1 MEAKTMA
8 KKSATKK
15 VRTMIVGSEGHE
27 DYLVIA
33 RQNGY
38 VLGIKPLLMISSD
51 EAQFGFRL
59 RMQKAQTTED
69 ISKVPEAETQS
80 MLQTFPEIPWSKRNA
95 TRFST
100 MLLRPS
106 SFGWDFRKEII
117 KDAKKSL
124 AEMVKDVKAKIEP
137 IKLFDEKDVMKFLT
151 DGFTGIIELIETSI
165 EKNDNK
171 PDKKNGTAEIV
182 AFPGT
187 GEGDPA
193 DI

>member
-1 MEAKTMA
+1 MA

-38 VLGIKPLLMISSD
+38 VLGLKPLLMISSD
-51 EAQFGFRL
+51 QAEFGFRL
-59 RMQKAQTTED
+59 RMQKAQTMED
-69 ISKVPEAETQS
+69 ISKVPEAEAQS
-80 MLQTFPEIPWSKRNA
+80 MLNTFPEIPWSKRSP

-106 SFGWDFRKEII
+106 SYGWDFRTEII

-124 AEMVKDVKAKIEP
+124 VEMVKDVKSKIEP
-137 IKLFDEKDVMKFLT
+137 IKLIDEKDTMKFLT
-151 DGFTGIIELIETSI
+151 EGFTGIIKLIEDSI
-165 EKNDNK
+165 EKNDK
-171 PDKKNGTAEIV
+171 PSSKDQGTADIV